1 MSLAA
6 ADPWQGTKVLVTGI
20 ADGASLALPVAI
32 AAQRAGA
39 SLVCAG
45 LGPSSHQ
52 GALSDAAREYLA
64 SAQETFRKTVAE
76 SLGPATP
83 TFAIDASIEATL
95 VDLARSLHARGTR
108 IGGLVHAIALDRTI
122 RRGRAKAIL
131 EVTRDEFLDCM
142 NVSAYSLL
150 ALVRALLAEDALA
163 RGASVVALS
172 YLGAER
178 VMFHPYRN
186 VGIAKAALERLGREL
201 AVELGRSHG
210 VRVNVVRFSPWSQ
223 SRAGGAIPGLDS
235 AVERCAAAAPL
246 GNATPDALAAEVVH
260 LLQPG
265 VGITG
270 EIRHVDGGYH
280 LLG

>member
-1 MSLAA
+1 MSAA
-6 ADPWQGTKVLVTGI
+6 RSDPWRGDALLVTGI
-20 ADGASLALPVAI
+20 ADGASLALPVAV

-45 LGPSSHQ
+45 LGPSPHQ
-52 GALSDAAREYLA
+52 GALSDAARDYLA
-64 SAQETFRKTVAE
+64 AAQETFRKTVAVA
-76 SLGPATP
+76 LGPATP
-83 TFAIDASIEATL
+83 SFAIDASIEATL
-95 VDLARSLHARGTR
+95 LDLARALRERGTR
-108 IGGLVHAIALDRTI
+108 LAGVVHAIALDRTI
-122 RRGRAKAIL
+122 RRGQAKPLL

-142 NVSAYSLL
+142 NISAYSLL
-150 ALVRALLAEDALA
+150 ALVRALLAEDVLA

-186 VGIAKAALERLGREL
+186 VGVAKAALERLGREL
-201 AVELGRSHG
+201 AVEVGRAHG

-223 SRAGGAIPGLDS
+223 SRAGGAIPGLDA
-235 AVERCAAAAPL
+235 AVDRCAATAPL
-246 GNATPDALAAEVVH
+246 GNATPDALAAEVLH

>member
-1 MSLAA
+1 MSGA
-6 ADPWQGTKVLVTGI
+6 VLVTGI
-20 ADGASLALPVAI
+20 ADHASLALPIAL

-39 SLVCAG
+39 SVVCAG
-45 LGPSSHQ
+45 LGPTPHQ
-52 GALSDAAREYLA
+52 GALSDAARDYLA
-64 SAQETFRKTVAE
+64 AAQETFRKTVVH
-76 SLGPATP
+76 SLGPMTP
-83 TFAIDASIEATL
+83 TFAMDASIEATL
-95 VDLARSLHARGTR
+95 VDLARALREREIRLAGV
-108 IGGLVHAIALDRTI
+108 IHAIALDRTI
-122 RRGRAKAIL
+122 RRGQAKPLL

-150 ALVRALLAEDALA
+150 ALVRARLAEDLLE

-186 VGIAKAALERLGREL
+186 IGVAKAALERLAREL
-201 AVELGRSHG
+201 AVEVGRSHG

-223 SRAGGAIPGLDS
+223 SRAGGAIPGLDA
-235 AVERCAAAAPL
+235 AVERCASAAPL
-246 GNATPDALAAEVVH
+246 GNATPDALAAEVLH
-260 LLQPG
+260 LLQPD